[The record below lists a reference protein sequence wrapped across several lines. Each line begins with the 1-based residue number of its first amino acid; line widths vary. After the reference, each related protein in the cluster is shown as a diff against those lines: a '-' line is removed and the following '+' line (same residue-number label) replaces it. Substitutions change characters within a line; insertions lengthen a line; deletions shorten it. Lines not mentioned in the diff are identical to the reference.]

1 MIRFTYLYLL
11 KKLGTVLL
19 AVGAVHYAV
28 CLFAAVLVDLNGFVL
43 SYLTNFIMAIIALS
57 ILYKFRISH
66 TASLGYIFLFTTLV
80 KMIIYSLLIKPR
92 IIVLFS
98 DNKQAFYIF
107 FIPYFTALI
116 VEVFLLIKLLN
127 RQ

>member
-1 MIRFTYLYLL
+1 
-11 KKLGTVLL
+11 
-19 AVGAVHYAV
+19 
-28 CLFAAVLVDLNGFVL
+28 
-43 SYLTNFIMAIIALS
+43 MAIIALS

-66 TASLGYIFLFTTLV
+66 TANRYVFLFTTLV
-80 KMIIYSLLIKPR
+80 KMIIYSLFIKPR

-116 VEVFLLIKLLN
+116 WRFFVDKAAQQTVNKNINKKGKKT
-127 RQ
+127 